1 VADGLD
7 SEKKG
12 LANRVAPPEPRDVV
26 DCVVRVAKPTGTD
39 DPPVPPV
46 PQDPTH
52 EEVRALRARLERIA
66 RRLRAEREERRL
78 NETRLAAALRETRR
92 ALERA
97 VAERE
102 TQTDGVI
109 RF

>member
-1 VADGLD
+1 MHWAEGQKLQQGNTQLKAELKAKQEKHAQKEQEG
-7 SEKKG
+7 SEMKLLG
-12 LANRVAPPEPRDVV
+12 AA
-26 DCVVRVAKPTGTD
+26 
-39 DPPVPPV
+39 
-46 PQDPTH
+46 
-52 EEVRALRARLERIA
+52 ALRARLERIA
-66 RRLRAEREERRL
+66 PRLRAEREERRL